1 MQIGE
6 VIRRHR
12 KEMNMTQEEMAER
25 LGVTAP
31 AVCKWESSQAY
42 PDITLLVPLARLL
55 SVDLNS
61 LLSFEEKPD
70 EKEIDGLVQEIS
82 RMAVQQGFEQAFC
95 EAGRKI
101 KEYPS
106 CYELILGLA
115 SALQGLMLFVPEG
128 VEDGERYEKEI
139 CGWYERVAAHADSYL
154 SKKACE
160 QLFYQYIN
168 NGNLAK
174 AEEILQKMPQEEE
187 EAKQA
192 KISLYMK
199 QGNFTEARL
208 LLENRLLTAAGHIQQ
223 ALGALTVIA
232 LKEDDL
238 ENARFLADTL
248 SESVKTLQL
257 WEYGSFSAYLEV
269 YCKEKDIEGLIRI
282 FKGMLE
288 SVDKPWKLG
297 ETTLYRH
304 IPQREQGGFLP
315 GLLKKDLLDMLLH
328 EEKLAFFRESEEGSA
343 FLKTIQA

>member
-12 KEMNMTQEEMAER
+12 KERNMTQEEMAER

-31 AVCKWESSQAY
+31 AVCKWESGQAY

-70 EKEIDGLVQEIS
+70 KKEIDSLVQEIS
-82 RMAVQQGFEQAFC
+82 RIAAQQGFEQGFC

-101 KEYPS
+101 KEYPN

-115 SALQGLMLFVPEG
+115 STLQGLMLFVPEG

-139 CGWYERVAAHADSYL
+139 CGWLEWVAAHADGYL

-160 QLFYQYIN
+160 QLFYQYTN
-168 NGNLAK
+168 NGSLAK

-192 KISLYMK
+192 RISLYMK
-199 QGNFTEARL
+199 QGNYTEARL
-208 LLENRLLTAAGHIQQ
+208 LLEHRLLTAAGHIQQ
-223 ALGALTVIA
+223 ALGGLSVIA
-232 LKEDDL
+232 LQEGDMA
-238 ENARFLADTL
+238 NARFLADTL
-248 SESVKTLQL
+248 SKSVTTLQL
-257 WEYGSFSAYLEV
+257 WEYGAFSAYMEV
-269 YCKEKDIEGLIRI
+269 YCKERDVEGLIRI

-288 SVDKPWKLG
+288 NADKPWRTG
-297 ETTLYRH
+297 DTTLYRH
-304 IPQREQGGFLP
+304 IPQRKQESFMP
-315 GLLKKDLLDMLLH
+315 ELLKKDLLDMLRH
-328 EEKLAFFRESEEGSA
+328 EESLAFFRESEAGSA